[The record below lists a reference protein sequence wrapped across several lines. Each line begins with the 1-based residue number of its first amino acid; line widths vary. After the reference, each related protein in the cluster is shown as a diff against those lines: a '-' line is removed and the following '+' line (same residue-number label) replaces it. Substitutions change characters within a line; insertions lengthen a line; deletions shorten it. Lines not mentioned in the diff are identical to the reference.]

1 MLSPLPDEG
10 VRIAGDG
17 ALVIWVSGMIEE
29 VEVPG
34 VEEVWSRLELDTD
47 RPEDSCEAK
56 LLGELGSEFER
67 SVGLWAAEEVSG
79 GEPGGVDVRPGCTA
93 ALDEAA
99 VGSTSVIVGPA
110 GVLLA
115 VAVEVTEF
123 SAMSVGEGSGVEEDT
138 EVMPS
143 VAWNEVVPHLG
154 SSRNSDWD

>member
-1 MLSPLPDEG
+1 
-10 VRIAGDG
+10 
-17 ALVIWVSGMIEE
+17 MIEE
-29 VEVPG
+29 VEVPA
-34 VEEVWSRLELDTD
+34 VEEVWSRLELDTG

-56 LLGELGSEFER
+56 LLGELGPLFDSI
-67 SVGLWAAEEVSG
+67 VGLGAVEEVYG
-79 GEPGGVDVRPGCTA
+79 GGGPGVVDVRPGCTA

-99 VGSTSVIVGPA
+99 GGSPSVIVAPA

-123 SAMSVGEGSGVEEDT
+123 SAMSVREGSGVEEDT